1 MSHGSV
7 IFDFDGVI
15 ANTEEIHLM
24 AYNHA
29 LKELRSRLG
38 KDILITPE
46 LYFSR
51 YIVYGTTEGFG
62 LMLQDAGLPAAPEL
76 IAELCAAKDR
86 IMDRD
91 IVENAGLLPGV
102 RRLLD
107 HLTERNVPCGICS
120 GARRH
125 EIEPLL
131 AAFGLAD
138 FFPVITAIEDVR
150 YGKPD
155 PEGYSK
161 TLQLL
166 NELDERDFPAS
177 ESLVIEDT
185 NGGAIAAHAAG
196 MRVLGVATNSPL
208 DRVKRWS
215 DFAFNDLAQ
224 VNLAEFDS
232 WIGL

>member
-1 MSHGSV
+1 MPHGCV

-15 ANTEEIHLM
+15 ANTEDIHLM

-29 LKELRSRLG
+29 LKELRTRLG
-38 KDILITPE
+38 KEIAITPE
-46 LYFSR
+46 QYFSR
-51 YIVYGTTEGFG
+51 YIVYGTNEGFG
-62 LMLQDAGLPAAPEL
+62 LMLQDAGISAVPEL
-76 IAELCAAKDR
+76 VAELAAAKDR

-102 RRLLD
+102 RRLLE
-107 HLTERNVPCGICS
+107 HLAERKVPTGICS

-125 EIEPLL
+125 EIQPLL
-131 AAFGLAD
+131 AAFGIAA

-166 NELDERDFPAS
+166 NELDERNFPAS
-177 ESLVIEDT
+177 RSLVIEDT

-196 MRVLGVATNSPL
+196 IRVLGVATNSPL
-208 DRVKRWS
+208 DRVQRWA
-215 DFAFNDLAQ
+215 DFALPDLAHLD
-224 VNLAEFDS
+224 LAELDA

>member
-1 MSHGSV
+1 MPHGCV

-38 KDILITPE
+38 KEIVITPE
-46 LYFSR
+46 RYFSR
-51 YIVYGTTEGFG
+51 YIVYGTKEGFG
-62 LMLQDAGLPAAPEL
+62 LMLQDSDIPASPEL
-76 IAELCAAKDR
+76 VAELAAAKDR

-91 IVENAGLLPGV
+91 IVDHAGLLPGV

-107 HLTERNVPCGICS
+107 HLADHKVPTGICS

-125 EIEPLL
+125 EIQPLL
-131 AAFGLAD
+131 AAFGIAA

-150 YGKPD
+150 HGKPD
-155 PEGYSK
+155 PEGYAK

-166 NELDERDFPAS
+166 NELDERNFPADN
-177 ESLVIEDT
+177 SLVIEDT

-196 MRVLGVATNSPL
+196 IRVLGVATNSPL
-208 DRVKRWS
+208 ERVRRWA
-215 DFAFNDLAQ
+215 DFALSDLAQ
-224 VNLAEFDS
+224 VDLAEFDS
-232 WIGL
+232 WIGR

>member
-1 MSHGSV
+1 MNHGCV

-29 LKELRSRLG
+29 LQELRSRLG
-38 KDILITPE
+38 KEIVITPE
-46 LYFSR
+46 RYFSR
-51 YIVYGTTEGFG
+51 YIVYGTIEGFG
-62 LMLQDAGLPAAPEL
+62 LILQDAGITAAPEL
-76 IAELCAAKDR
+76 VAELAAAKGR
-86 IMDRD
+86 MMDRD
-91 IVENAGLLPGV
+91 IVEYAGLLPGV

-107 HLTERNVPCGICS
+107 HLADHKVPTGICS

-125 EIEPLL
+125 EIQPLL
-131 AAFGLAD
+131 ETFGIAA

-150 YGKPD
+150 HGKPD

-166 NELDERDFPAS
+166 NELDDRNFPANC
-177 ESLVIEDT
+177 SLVIEDT

-196 MRVLGVATNSPL
+196 IRVLGVATNSPL
-208 DRVKRWS
+208 ERVKHWA
-215 DFAFNDLAQ
+215 DFAVPDLAHLD
-224 VNLAEFDS
+224 LAEFDS